1 MAKLQNTHYLC
12 TGGHFSMYFLVS
24 SVKHSNSHILAYLLS
39 GFKVEIDY
47 KGNTSRTS
55 NMNSQIVTYHGL
67 DTSNFIN
74 IYNDLY
80 YFLKPDF
87 I

>member
-1 MAKLQNTHYLC
+1 
-12 TGGHFSMYFLVS
+12 MYFLVS
-24 SVKHSNSHILAYLLS
+24 SVKYSNSQILAYLLS

-47 KGNTSRTS
+47 KGNTSGTS
-55 NMNSQIVTYHGL
+55 NTNSQIVTYHGL

-74 IYNDLY
+74 INNDLY

>member
-1 MAKLQNTHYLC
+1 MY
-12 TGGHFSMYFLVS
+12 TGGHF
-24 SVKHSNSHILAYLLS
+24 SVKHSNSQILMYLLS
-39 GFKVEIDY
+39 GFKLEIDY

-55 NMNSQIVTYHGL
+55 NMNSETVTYHGL
-67 DTSNFIN
+67 DTSNLIN
-74 IYNDLY
+74 INKDLY